1 MSEEA
6 AGRID
11 ELRAEIRAHDRAYY
25 VDDAPTI
32 PDVEYDALLAELGRL
47 EHAHPELVTDDSP
60 TRRVGGGFVTTT
72 FAPVTH
78 RVPLMSLDNT
88 FERDEF
94 LGWAERVRRG
104 LAGEGEPP
112 PIRWACELK
121 FDGLAVSIRYE
132 GGRYVQAATRGDGRV
147 GEDVTPNVA
156 TIAGVPDRLPAGA
169 PEVLEVRGEIYLPVS
184 EFDRINAEQDAAGKP
199 RYVNPRNTAAGS
211 LRQKDPTITAQRRL
225 RLWSYQLGEVVGAEP
240 PASHAE
246 TLAWLGELGLPV
258 NPHLTVV
265 DDPEAAF
272 AWIAER
278 EGKRHAEDYETDGV
292 VVKVDSLAQREL
304 LGSTA
309 RAPRW
314 AIAFKFPPEER
325 TTLLRD
331 IEISVG
337 RTGRVTPFARLEPVF
352 VGGSTVGVATL
363 HNEDQVR
370 IKDVRPGDTVIVRK
384 AGDVIPEVVGP
395 VEAERPEGSEPWSF
409 PTVCPCSER
418 STLVREE
425 GDANTYCVVPA
436 SACPE
441 RRWQGLSHFAS
452 RGAMDIE
459 GLGEQTVLAL
469 TRSGRVEHPGD
480 LYTLTVDEL
489 LGYEGFAQLSAENLI
504 AAIDT
509 SRSRPLLN
517 LLFGLGIEHLG
528 PTGAELLA
536 NRFRTI
542 EGIGAASEE
551 EIAAIDGVGPTI
563 AASVRR
569 WFSDTDHQRTVQAL
583 IDGGVRTDIVE
594 TEEVEPVLAGM
605 SIVVTGTLDGF
616 SRDGASAAI
625 KARGGKSPGSVS
637 KKTTAVVIGESPG
650 AAKVTKAEEVGVP
663 VLDEAGFVHLLET
676 GQLPD

>member
-1 MSEEA
+1 MTDEVA
-6 AGRID
+6 ARID
-11 ELRAEIRAHDRAYY
+11 ELRDELRAHDRAYY

-47 EHAHPELVTDDSP
+47 EAEHPELVADDSP
-60 TRRVGGGFVTTT
+60 TQRVGGGFVTTT

-104 LAGEGEPP
+104 LAGDGEAP

-132 GGRYVQAATRGDGRV
+132 RGRYVQAATRGDGRV
-147 GEDVTPNVA
+147 GEDVTANVA
-156 TIAGVPDRLPAGA
+156 TIADVPERLPDGA

-184 EFDRINAEQDAAGKP
+184 EFDRINAAQDEAGKP

-211 LRQKDPTITAQRRL
+211 LRQKDPRITAQRRL
-225 RLWSYQLGEVVGAEP
+225 RLWTYQLGEVVGGEVP
-240 PASHAE
+240 TSHSA
-246 TLAWLGELGLPV
+246 TLAWLAELGLPV
-258 NPHLTVV
+258 NPLLTVV
-265 DDPEAAF
+265 DDPEAAY

-278 EGKRHAEDYETDGV
+278 EGKRHDEDYETDGV
-292 VVKVDSLAQREL
+292 VVKVDALAQRDR

-325 TTLLRD
+325 TTLLHD

-363 HNEDQVR
+363 HNEDQVAV
-370 IKDVRPGDTVIVRK
+370 KDVRPGDTVIVRK

-395 VEAERPEGSEPWSF
+395 VLAGRDDATEPWAF
-409 PTVCPCSER
+409 PTVCPCPER
-418 STLVREE
+418 STLVRAD

-436 SACPE
+436 SSCPE
-441 RRWQGLSHFAS
+441 RRWQGIAHFAS

-469 TRSGRVEHPGD
+469 TRSGRVRHVGD
-480 LYTLTVDEL
+480 LYSLTVDEL

-504 AAIDT
+504 SAIDV
-509 SRSRPLLN
+509 SRSRPL
-517 LLFGLGIEHLG
+517 
-528 PTGAELLA
+528 P
-536 NRFRTI
+536 R
-542 EGIGAASEE
+542 
-551 EIAAIDGVGPTI
+551 
-563 AASVRR
+563 
-569 WFSDTDHQRTVQAL
+569 
-583 IDGGVRTDIVE
+583 
-594 TEEVEPVLAGM
+594 
-605 SIVVTGTLDGF
+605 
-616 SRDGASAAI
+616 
-625 KARGGKSPGSVS
+625 
-637 KKTTAVVIGESPG
+637 
-650 AAKVTKAEEVGVP
+650 
-663 VLDEAGFVHLLET
+663 
-676 GQLPD
+676 